1 MEPHGPTVITS
12 RSNHRIVAARKLV
25 QRKHRQ
31 RQKCFLVEGLQ
42 LLHMALEADILPLE
56 VFYCEDLFNGTQA
69 GLLLCRFRQAGSSL
83 VPVGQDILQVLSQ
96 RDRPQG
102 LVAVLPTFDTPLES
116 LRPGRDRL
124 VVVLDR
130 LQDPGNM
137 GTLIRAAD
145 AVGAAAVVLIEP
157 CADVFDPRTV
167 RSSMGSLFNVPLARS
182 ADVGKLFGWLREQGL
197 RLVGADTHQGRA
209 WGKGLW
215 RGGVALILGNEAQG
229 LSGDVR
235 AQLDDWARLPML
247 GRVDSLNVAV
257 AGGVLMYEWLQERL
271 ANMV

>member
-1 MEPHGPTVITS
+1 
-12 RSNHRIVAARKLV
+12 
-25 QRKHRQ
+25 
-31 RQKCFLVEGLQ
+31 
-42 LLHMALEADILPLE
+42 MALESNVPPLE

-69 GLLLCRFRQAGSSL
+69 GMLLRRFRQAGSSL
-83 VPVGQDILQVLSQ
+83 VPVSKDILQVLSQ
-96 RDRPQG
+96 RDTPQG
-102 LVAVLPTFDTPLES
+102 LVAVFPTFETPLDA
-116 LRPGRDRL
+116 LRPGSRSL
-124 VVVLDR
+124 VVVLDQ

-145 AVGAAAVVLIEP
+145 AVGAAAVVLLEP

-167 RSSMGSLFNVPLARS
+167 RSSMGSLFNVPLARL
-182 ADVGKLFGWLREQGL
+182 ADVGKLFDWLREQGL

-215 RGGVALILGNEAQG
+215 QGGVALVLGNEARG
-229 LSGDVR
+229 LSRDVR
-235 AQLDDWARLPML
+235 SQLDDWARLPML
-247 GRVDSLNVAV
+247 GNVDSLNVAV